1 MGFRDNK
8 ENKEKWEDGNF
19 GRKPRYPDAEKR
31 NGEKR
36 SGVPILFKIRQK
48 TGQKERRL
56 FDTINVRSF
65 FPWRDKTMDKEGE

>member
-1 MGFRDNK
+1 MEISDGNRGIQGCGEK
-8 ENKEKWEDGNF
+8 KWRKEKW
-19 GRKPRYPDAEKR
+19 RA
-31 NGEKR
+31 
-36 SGVPILFKIRQK
+36 ILFKIRQK

>member
-36 SGVPILFKIRQK
+36 SGVQSYLRFVRKLDKRNVGYLIR
-48 TGQKERRL
+48 
-56 FDTINVRSF
+56 
-65 FPWRDKTMDKEGE
+65 

>member
-1 MGFRDNK
+1 MGRWKFRT
-8 ENKEKWEDGNF
+8 ETEVSE
-19 GRKPRYPDAEKR
+19 DAEKR